1 MMDEKI
7 ELSDIEIQ
15 QIKEQN
21 QERIKKVVAYV
32 AISLTVISIILVA
45 LSLSFGPK
53 IDSLVNDQ
61 LDQRLI
67 TKQLI
72 LGPNPNISTS

>member
-1 MMDEKI
+1 MDEKI

-15 QIKEQN
+15 QLKEQN
-21 QERIKKVVAYV
+21 QERVKKVVAYV

-61 LDQRLI
+61 LDRRLI
-67 TKQLI
+67 SKELI
-72 LGPNPNISTS
+72 LGPNPNISIT

>member
-1 MMDEKI
+1 MDEKI

-15 QIKEQN
+15 QIKEQS

-72 LGPNPNISTS
+72 LGSNTNISTL